1 MLIYIIGQHLE
12 SIFHLMLQEDADENN
27 RYK

>member
-1 MLIYIIGQHLE
+1 MLIYIIGQDLE
-12 SIFHLMLQEDADENN
+12 SIFHLMLLEDADENN